1 MSVRIDYE
9 KCINCKKCYERCPEG
24 LFDLDEN
31 GKVFVRY
38 HEECWFCGS
47 CQMDCPVQTIQV
59 RYSINNKPMF
69 VQKEKRYV

>member
-47 CQMDCPVQTIQV
+47 
-59 RYSINNKPMF
+59 
-69 VQKEKRYV
+69 